1 MSRHGNKKINKA
13 LPESETFYRNT
24 LDNML
29 EGCQILGHDWRYLYL
44 NATAEVHN
52 HRPNQELLGNT
63 YMEMWPGIESTHIF
77 AEIKRCMEE
86 RVPVQLENGF
96 AYPDGAMGWF
106 NLSIQPIPEG
116 VLILSIDVTEYKR
129 AQKQTSQMNRL
140 YATLSQVN
148 QMIVRVKDRE
158 DLYQSICDI
167 AVKFGEF
174 SLAWV
179 GLLDETSGD
188 VRPIVANGFDIR
200 QWPFPIINIHDGK
213 LQNSLVATAIRTSQ
227 VVTSENI
234 QTDQRTQG
242 LLSPVNDYGFHSSAA
257 VPFRLRGK
265 TIGVVSLVSR
275 EIGFFKAEVETHLL
289 EEMGLDISYALDAIE
304 TAAEHKRA
312 EQALAE
318 SEERFS
324 KAFYQSPIGIS
335 LVDLTDFTIRDVN
348 TALLDLLE
356 GKREQLIGQN
366 VLLLNLLIE
375 PEVRAA
381 IGKELQEHGMFRN
394 KEAKF
399 RRASGELRH
408 MLNSGA
414 LVTIGGKPHSLTLI
428 QDVTERKQAET
439 QLRFHA
445 SIVESARDSI
455 IGKTLDGIIL
465 SWNPGAERLYSYKP
479 EEVIGKSLTM
489 LLPPERPD
497 ELAFILENIKKGKRI
512 EQYET
517 IRIAKDGR
525 RVDVSLTVSPI
536 LDDKGQIVGAS
547 SVARDISERK
557 RAEELLRESEQKFS
571 TLFEKSSFAI
581 SLSKLPEG
589 LIVNINEA
597 FEKAFGYT
605 KQEVIGKTSVELGI
619 NPDSEGRARLLSAL
633 NEGGSARN
641 QELVLHTK
649 SGEERIFSVNI
660 DLVEIRGQKYVLNM
674 TQDITER
681 KRAEAQVEYQARLL
695 ENVNDAVLAT
705 DTQFNITSWNHAA
718 EEMYGYKA
726 AEVLGQKA
734 QKVIHSELNDEQRTI
749 AVQSLNENGSYRTEV
764 LQYHRDGHSFWVEVS
779 TFVLKESNGQIYG
792 YVTINRDITQR
803 KEAEKQIRR
812 QLRYLNALRMIDIAI
827 SSSFDLHI
835 VLDVV
840 LQQVFSQLGVDASAV
855 LLYNPQLQTIEY
867 AASRG
872 FRSNALHYTD
882 LKLGEG
888 YAGRAVIERKTIR
901 ISDLMETGSKLA
913 NSLLLEHESFVEY
926 YGAPLIAKG
935 NVIGVLEIYHRSHLN
950 IDSEWLEFL
959 ETLAG
964 QAAIAIDNAQL
975 FETLQRSN
983 ADLERRVV
991 ERTAELNQTNAELE
1005 HANQIKDEFLANMS
1019 HELRTPLTSILGL
1032 SESLLEERRGSLNEH
1047 QQKSLQI
1054 IESSGR
1060 HLLELINDI
1069 LDLSKIEAGKFD
1081 FYPQP
1086 ISVDEICRASLAF
1099 IKAQAVKKSI
1109 TVTYIQDTSVS
1120 KIFADPRRLKQIL
1133 VNLLSNAVKFTPENG
1148 EVSLQVKADLEQDR
1162 IKFSVI
1168 DNGIG
1173 IAAEDMRLLFQPFV
1187 QVDSGLNRQHEG
1199 TGLGLALVQ
1208 KLTDLHGGSVQ
1219 TESEVGKGSRFTVN
1233 LPCLEKELE
1242 KLEKLESQSTHPA
1255 LGWTENSEVQ
1265 AEVST
1270 RQGVILLADD
1280 NMPSV
1285 LTIGEYLESHGY
1297 EVVVAHDGSEAVEK
1311 AKAIDPDLILMDIQ
1325 MPVMNGLE
1333 AIVRLRGN
1341 ARFAETPII
1350 ALTALAMPG
1359 DRERVLLAGANEYM
1373 SKPVSLKALR
1383 QEIANLLQD
1392 G

>member
-1 MSRHGNKKINKA
+1 MSKSNNKNTHSA
-13 LPESETFYRNT
+13 SPESETFYRKT

-52 HRPNQELLGNT
+52 HRPNQELLGKT
-63 YMEMWPGIESTHIF
+63 YMEMWPGIESTHVF

-86 RVPVQLENGF
+86 GVPVQLENRF
-96 AYPDGAMGWF
+96 VYPDGAIGWF
-106 NLSIQPIPEG
+106 KLSLQPIPEG
-116 VLILSIDVTEYKR
+116 VLILSLDITEYKR
-129 AQKQTSQMNRL
+129 AEKQTSQMNRL

-167 AVKFGEF
+167 AVQFGEF
-174 SLAWV
+174 SLAWI

-188 VRPIVANGFDIR
+188 VKPVVANGFDVK
-200 QWPFPIINIHDGK
+200 QWPFPTINIHHGN
-213 LQNSLVATAIRTSQ
+213 LQNGLVATAIRTSQ
-227 VVTSENI
+227 VATSEDI

-242 LLSPVNDYGFHSSAA
+242 LHTQINNYEFHSSAA
-257 VPFRLRGK
+257 VPFRLRER
-265 TIGVVSLVSR
+265 TIGVVSLLSK
-275 EIGFFKAEVETHLL
+275 EMGFFKAEAEARLL
-289 EEMGLDISYALDAIE
+289 KEMGLDISFALDAIE

-324 KAFYQSPIGIS
+324 KAFYQSPIGVS

-348 TALLDLLE
+348 NTLLDMLGLTREQVIGQNAFLLDL
-356 GKREQLIGQN
+356 Q
-366 VLLLNLLIE
+366 VD
-375 PEVRAA
+375 PEDRVSIA
-381 IGKELQEHGMFRN
+381 KELQEQGMFRD
-394 KEAKF
+394 KEVQL
-399 RRASGELRH
+399 RRSSGEVRH

-414 LVTIGGKPHSLTLI
+414 LVTIGGKPHSLNLI
-428 QDVTERKQAET
+428 QDITERKQVEK
-439 QLRFHA
+439 QLQFYA
-445 SIVESARDSI
+445 SIVESAHDSI

-465 SWNPGAERLYSYKP
+465 SWNPGAERLYGYKP
-479 EEVIGKSLTM
+479 EEMIGKSLTILM
-489 LLPPERPD
+489 PPERPD
-497 ELAFILENIKKGKRI
+497 DLGFILENIKKGKRI
-512 EQYET
+512 EHYET

-525 RVDVSLTVSPI
+525 RVDISLTVSPI
-536 LDDKGQIVGAS
+536 LGDDGQILGAS
-547 SVARDISERK
+547 SIARDISERK
-557 RAEELLRESEQKFS
+557 RAEELLRESEEKFS
-571 TLFEKSSFAI
+571 ILFEKSSFAI

-619 NPDSEGRARLLSAL
+619 NPDSEGRAHLLSAL

-641 QELVLHTK
+641 QELILHTK
-649 SGEERIFSVNI
+649 SGEERIFSVNV
-660 DLVEIRGQKYVLNM
+660 DFVEIRSQKYVLNM
-674 TQDITER
+674 AQDITER
-681 KRAEAQVEYQARLL
+681 KRAETQVEYQARLL
-695 ENVNDAVLAT
+695 ENVNDAVLST
-705 DTQFNITSWNHAA
+705 DTQFNITSWNRAA

-726 AEVLGQKA
+726 EEVLGQRA
-734 QKVIHSELNDEQRTI
+734 QEIVHSEFNEDQRTA
-749 AVQSLNENGSYRTEV
+749 AVQSLNENGSYRTEI
-764 LQYHRDGHSFWVEVS
+764 LQYHRDGHSFWVDGS
-779 TFVLKESNGQIYG
+779 TFVLKESNEQIYG

-803 KEAEKQIRR
+803 KQAEKQIRR

-827 SSSFDLHI
+827 SSSFDLHV

-840 LQQVFSQLGVDASAV
+840 LQQVFSQLGAEASAV
-855 LLYNPQLQTIEY
+855 LLYNSQWQTLEY

-872 FRSNALHYTD
+872 FRSDALQHTQ

-888 YAGRAVIERKTIR
+888 YAGRAVVERKTIR
-901 ISDLMETGSKLA
+901 ISDLMETGSRLA
-913 NSLLLEHESFVEY
+913 NSLLLEHESFIEY
-926 YGAPLIAKG
+926 YGTPLIAKG
-935 NVIGVLEIYHRSHLN
+935 DVIGVLEIYQRSHLN

-964 QAAIAIDNAQL
+964 QAAIAINNAQL
-975 FETLQRSN
+975 FESLQRSN
-983 ADLERRVV
+983 IDLEHRVI
-991 ERTAELNQTNAELE
+991 ERTAELNHTNTELE
-1005 HANQIKDEFLANMS
+1005 HANRIKDEFLANMS

-1032 SESLLEERRGSLNEH
+1032 SESLLEQRRGSLNEH
-1047 QQKSLQI
+1047 QQRSLQI

-1099 IKAQAVKKSI
+1099 IKAQAVKKTI
-1109 TVTYIQDTSVS
+1109 MVTYIQDTSVS

-1148 EVSLQVKADLEQDR
+1148 EVILQVKADVEQDL
-1162 IKFSVI
+1162 IKFSVQ

-1173 IAAEDMRLLFQPFV
+1173 IAVEDLQRLFQPFV
-1187 QVDSGLNRQHEG
+1187 QVDTSLNRQYEG

-1219 TESEVGKGSRFTVN
+1219 VESQVDKGSRFTIN
-1233 LPCLEKELE
+1233 LPCLQDEIA
-1242 KLEKLESQSTHPA
+1242 KLEKLEASPVRPIQERA
-1255 LGWTENSEVQ
+1255 EN
-1265 AEVST
+1265 AEVPAEVPAQ
-1270 RQGVILLADD
+1270 RGIILLADD

-1297 EVVVAHDGSEAVEK
+1297 EIVVAHDGLEAVEK
-1311 AKAIDPDLILMDIQ
+1311 ADAVRPDLILMDIQ
-1325 MPVMNGLE
+1325 MPVMNGLD
-1333 AIVRLRGN
+1333 AIARLRGN
-1341 ARFAETPII
+1341 ARFANMPII
-1350 ALTALAMPG
+1350 ALTALAMSG

-1373 SKPVSLKALR
+1373 SKPVSLKALLG
-1383 QEIANLLQD
+1383 QIKNLLNS
-1392 G
+1392 